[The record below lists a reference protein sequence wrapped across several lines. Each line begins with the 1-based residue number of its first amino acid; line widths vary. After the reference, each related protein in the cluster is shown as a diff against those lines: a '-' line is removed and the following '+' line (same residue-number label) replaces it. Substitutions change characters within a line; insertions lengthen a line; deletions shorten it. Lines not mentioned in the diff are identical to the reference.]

1 MSAWFEGERPTDV
14 AYNVR
19 RPLALPPFLSD
30 SELAEVSMSFLKCF
44 DPDRLRSI
52 MQEHG
57 FAIVTDVL
65 TAQECSELT
74 VCHVLGLPLISIM
87 HA

>member
-1 MSAWFEGERPTDV
+1 
-14 AYNVR
+14 
-19 RPLALPPFLSD
+19 
-30 SELAEVSMSFLKCF
+30 MSFLNRF

>member
-1 MSAWFEGERPTDV
+1 
-14 AYNVR
+14 
-19 RPLALPPFLSD
+19 
-30 SELAEVSMSFLKCF
+30 MSFLSCF